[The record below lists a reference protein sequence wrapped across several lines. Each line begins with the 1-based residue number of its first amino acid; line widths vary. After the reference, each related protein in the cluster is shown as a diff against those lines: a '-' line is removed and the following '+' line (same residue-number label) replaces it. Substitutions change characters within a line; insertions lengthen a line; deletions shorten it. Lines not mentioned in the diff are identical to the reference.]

1 MIERYTLPAM
11 GNLWTDRYK
20 YQTWLEV
27 EIAVCEAQAE
37 LGYIPGDAVEE
48 IKAKANFDPDRILEI
63 EAERLTTDGT
73 KLKSADH
80 AIWEKR
86 HELDNCFILKN

>member
-1 MIERYTLPAM
+1 VIERYTLPAM

-63 EAERLTTDGT
+63 SRPRTPLYSHGGTFPRHSRRTDH
-73 KLKSADH
+73 L
-80 AIWEKR
+80 W
-86 HELDNCFILKN
+86 L

>member
-1 MIERYTLPAM
+1 M
-11 GNLWTDRYK
+11 
-20 YQTWLEV
+20 QTMCV
-27 EIAVCEAQAE
+27 
-37 LGYIPGDAVEE
+37 
-48 IKAKANFDPDRILEI
+48 

-86 HELDNCFILKN
+86 HELDNCFILKNWDFSSIGKSKFNSRWFLLFPCIYYRELCPKNEVIFTSVQVIFCFYLGNDSYEL